1 MLPPSTAS
9 SAVAVGGVDQAWPVP
24 RVADVIDELADH
36 DQVVLY
42 LQAWQVRASGTF
54 WLAHDTL
61 DRELDWDAPWP
72 QLVQDARELALLEA
86 AFLPHGNDVVVTVEW
101 IAEADR

>member
-1 MLPPSTAS
+1 MLLGTEEPL
-9 SAVAVGGVDQAWPVP
+9 AVAVVEAIHAGDLGSLERLLGEHPG
-24 RVADVIDELADH
+24 LASAG
-36 DQVVLY
+36 Y
-42 LQAWQVRASGTF
+42 
-54 WLAHDTL
+54 
-61 DRELDWDAPWP
+61 WDSPWP